1 MGQLLGVIDSLSA
14 GYRFLGR
21 RLELLLVPVLL
32 DLLLW
37 LAPRFSI
44 APLLRQ
50 LAAFYASATTLEGL
64 PTDMVD
70 LSRQVSEQLAA
81 SGQQSNL
88 LGMLVNSSL
97 LHVPSLLA
105 TLGPVSQGRIL
116 EIDHPLAAF
125 GLFGGF
131 GLLGLLIGVVYMNLL
146 AQRLPLGSAP
156 KASDAGSFVQ
166 TVARQWVMV
175 VLYLL
180 LLLILLA
187 AGAIP
192 ALLATAV
199 MSLVSPMLGSLL
211 VVLFSGAVLV
221 LFFYLFFVTAAVILD
236 NLPIHQAMAQS
247 FVLVRNNFWA
257 TLGFVVLSNV
267 ILAGVALLVVRLTV
281 WSPLGIM
288 AAIVIYAYI
297 GSGLTMALMVFYR
310 TRILREEKA
319 G

>member
-1 MGQLLGVIDSLSA
+1 LGVIDSLSA

-21 RLELLLVPVLL
+21 RLELLLVPVIL

-37 LAPRFSI
+37 FAPRLSI

-50 LAAFYASATTLEGL
+50 VAAFYASSATLEGV
-64 PTDMVD
+64 PADMVD
-70 LSRQVSEQLAA
+70 LSRGLSEQLAA

-105 TLGPVSQGRIL
+105 TLGPVSQGQIL
-116 EIDHPLAAF
+116 EIHHPLAAF
-125 GLFGGF
+125 SLFGGF
-131 GLLGLLIGVVYMNLL
+131 GLLGLLIGVVYMNML

-156 KASDAGSFVQ
+156 KANGTGSFVQ

-221 LFFYLFFVTAAVILD
+221 VFFYLFFVTAAVILD
-236 NLPIHQAMAQS
+236 NLPVHLAMAQS

-267 ILAGVALLVVRLTV
+267 ILAGVALLAARLTV
-281 WSPLGIM
+281 WSPLGIV

-310 TRILREEKA
+310 TRILREGKDSPQSR
-319 G
+319 